1 MSGFDKMKTK
11 DVSKIRI
18 QDIKLKAFDFEKSN
32 LTESLFVARL
42 TYRWGACSGKA
53 AVSLERMPWLVK
65 AW

>member
-42 TYRWGACSGKA
+42 AYRRSRG
-53 AVSLERMPWLVK
+53 ER
-65 AW
+65 